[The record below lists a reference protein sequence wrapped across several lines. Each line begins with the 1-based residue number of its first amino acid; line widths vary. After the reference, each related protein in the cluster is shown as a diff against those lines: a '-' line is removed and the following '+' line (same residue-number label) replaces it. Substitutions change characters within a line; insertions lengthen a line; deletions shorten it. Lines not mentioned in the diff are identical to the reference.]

1 MLDAI
6 GTGVSSA
13 VQFCGTV
20 LGAITHESGQLRY
33 ILPVIG
39 LSIGMGVVGFA
50 IAKIK
55 SLVWGM

>member
-6 GTGVSSA
+6 GTGVTSA
-13 VQFCGTV
+13 VEFCGTV
-20 LGAITHESGQLRY
+20 LTSITTGDMAVV
-33 ILPVIG
+33 LPVIG

>member
-1 MLDAI
+1 MLESI
-6 GTGVSSA
+6 GSGVTSA
-13 VQFCGTV
+13 VEFCGEV
-20 LGAITHESGQLRY
+20 LTAITSGSMATV
-33 ILPVIG
+33 LPVIG

>member
-1 MLDAI
+1 MLEAI
-6 GTGVSSA
+6 GTGVTSA
-13 VQFCGTV
+13 VEFCGEV
-20 LGAITHESGQLRY
+20 LTSITTGNMAVV
-33 ILPVIG
+33 LPVIG

>member
-6 GTGVSSA
+6 GLGVTSA
-13 VQFCGTV
+13 VGFCGEV
-20 LGAITHESGQLRY
+20 LTSITTGDMAVV
-33 ILPVIG
+33 LPVIG